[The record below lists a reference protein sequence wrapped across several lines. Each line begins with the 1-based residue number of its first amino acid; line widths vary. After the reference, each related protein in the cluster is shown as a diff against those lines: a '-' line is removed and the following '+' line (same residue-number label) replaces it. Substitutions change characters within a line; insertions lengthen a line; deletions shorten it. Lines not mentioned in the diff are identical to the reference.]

1 MIEQLVFVA
10 YLTLYIYLYYTLS
23 LSDGLLFTAAARKKR
38 DNDDHD
44 VFQPC
49 MIKIRKQKLHNLYE
63 KIKAKA
69 VQINMRVIFHKNDI
83 LNVSWDY

>member
-1 MIEQLVFVA
+1 MSKAHSVYNAYILGILTFDQKKMIEQLVFVA

-49 MIKIRKQKLHNLYE
+49 MIKIRKRKLHNLY
-63 KIKAKA
+63 
-69 VQINMRVIFHKNDI
+69 
-83 LNVSWDY
+83 

>member
-1 MIEQLVFVA
+1 MSKAHSVYNAYILGILTFDQKKMIEQLVFVA

-49 MIKIRKQKLHNLYE
+49 MIKIRKQKLHNLY
-63 KIKAKA
+63 
-69 VQINMRVIFHKNDI
+69 
-83 LNVSWDY
+83 